1 MNIKLEPA
9 KVFTLHLEGKAYPEM
24 RQTGEWEGM
33 IKLEGRAGTV
43 ILMDSRGPFHRA
55 ITNQFEY
62 ATTGWVLVSASP
74 DILAALPTQGG
85 QGRAPSTASKDA
97 A

>member
-24 RQTGEWEGM
+24 RQTSAWEGM
-33 IKLEGRAGTV
+33 IKLEGKDGTV
-43 ILMDSRGPFHRA
+43 ILMDSRGTFQRA
-55 ITNQFEY
+55 MTNEFEH

-74 DILAALPTQGG
+74 SILAALPQTAG
-85 QGRAPSTASKDA
+85 QGSGASHKSN
-97 A
+97 